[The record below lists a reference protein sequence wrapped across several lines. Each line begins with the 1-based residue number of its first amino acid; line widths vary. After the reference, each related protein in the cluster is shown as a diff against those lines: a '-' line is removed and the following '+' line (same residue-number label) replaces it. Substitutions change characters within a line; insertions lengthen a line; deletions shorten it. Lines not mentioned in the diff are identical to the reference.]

1 MNEKNDGS
9 KVMIFNIWKN
19 IKKKNLAPVYLLI
32 GKESFLMQETVQYI
46 VEAGVLEEEKDFNLS
61 VYDMEETPIETAI
74 EDAETLP
81 FMGEKRVVIVKNPL
95 FLTSEKKKEKVEHN
109 IDKLEQYIHSPA
121 PYTVLVFMAP
131 YEKLDERK
139 KITKLVKKQTEVIE
153 MNSLSDS
160 DTKNWMLDIVE
171 QEQISLEKDAM
182 EELIM
187 LTAGDL
193 MMIHQELGKLS
204 TYVGAEGVITSETVR
219 LLVARTLEQNIFDL
233 IEHVIHKRS
242 KDALQI
248 FYDLL
253 KNNEEPIKILSLL
266 VTQFRLILHVK
277 ELSNI
282 GYGQQQIANTVKV
295 HPFRVKL
302 ALQQARLFST
312 DELAHLLMELA
323 EADYEMKT
331 GKKDKQLLL
340 ELFLLKLFDEKS
352 LT

>member
-1 MNEKNDGS
+1 
-9 KVMIFNIWKN
+9 MIFDIWKD
-19 IKKKNLAPVYLLI
+19 IKKKNLAPAYLLI
-32 GKESFLMQETVQYI
+32 GKEAFLMQETVQHI
-46 VEAGVLEEEKDFNLS
+46 IQAGVLEEEMDFNLS
-61 VYDMEETPIETAI
+61 IYDMEETSIETAI

-81 FMGEKRVVIVKNPL
+81 FMGERRVVIIKNPV
-95 FLTSEKKKEKVEHN
+95 FLTSEKKKEKVEHK
-109 IDKLEQYIHSPA
+109 IEKLEQYINSPA

-139 KITKLVKKQTEVIE
+139 KVTKLLKKQTKVIE
-153 MNSLSDS
+153 MNSLSES
-160 DTKNWMLDIVE
+160 DTKNWMMNLAE
-171 QEQISLEKDAM
+171 QDNVTLQKDAM
-182 EELIM
+182 EELLM

-193 MMIHQELGKLS
+193 MTIHQELNKLS
-204 TYVGAEGVITSETVR
+204 TYVGENGTITSETVK

-242 KDALQI
+242 KQALQI

-277 ELSNI
+277 ELAST

-302 ALQQARLFST
+302 ALQQARLFSS
-312 DELAHLLMELA
+312 DELAYLLIQLA

-352 LT
+352 LVK